1 MALPIPPELKR
12 ITPFVRR
19 AEELD
24 NDSQPKSRL
33 IAYYCRQYAVEL
45 ALPLLK
51 TAKDPASKSTLLA
64 IMSSLETEK
73 AAVGDAFTKV
83 EAYSVTR
90 DFSNGVLRQADRS
103 YATIYAA
110 NVRDYGK
117 GKGIARS
124 YYAAG
129 VFFDVLGLFET
140 SGVEEAVLEKE
151 LIEQRRK
158 YCKWRAALIL
168 NAAKKGEDLPVPVAE
183 EEEGGEGDDDAME
196 EEKEEETKGGETK
209 SGGDEKDDFDIPEAP
224 TGRPPESAPV
234 FEPTPPPASAPAPAP
249 APSPGKQ
256 RGSWFGGGGKAS
268 APSKAAVADA
278 IELAK
283 FAVAAL
289 EGKEID
295 LARKRL
301 KDALACLG

>member
-1 MALPIPPELKR
+1 
-12 ITPFVRR
+12 
-19 AEELD
+19 
-24 NDSQPKSRL
+24 
-33 IAYYCRQYAVEL
+33 
-45 ALPLLK
+45 
-51 TAKDPASKSTLLA
+51 
-64 IMSSLETEK
+64 MSSLETEK

-117 GKGIARS
+117 GKGVARS

-209 SGGDEKDDFDIPEAP
+209 SGGDEKVRSGDAGLNTCQFLALTHPFPRPRRRRTTLTSRRLPPA
-224 TGRPPESAPV
+224 GRPSRPPSSSQPPLPPRLQV
-234 FEPTPPPASAPAPAP
+234 RSYKEPTLRRISTLTADTSARSQLLPPRPPPASSAGA
-249 APSPGKQ
+249 
-256 RGSWFGGGGKAS
+256 GSG
-268 APSKAAVADA
+268 AA
-278 IELAK
+278 
-283 FAVAAL
+283 
-289 EGKEID
+289 
-295 LARKRL
+295 ARRARRRRPL
-301 KDALACLG
+301 